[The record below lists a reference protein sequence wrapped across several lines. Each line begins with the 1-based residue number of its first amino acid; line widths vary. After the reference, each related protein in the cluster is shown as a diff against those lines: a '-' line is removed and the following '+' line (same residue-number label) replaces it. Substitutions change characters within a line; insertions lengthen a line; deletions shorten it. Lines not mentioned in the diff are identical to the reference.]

1 MMSSSG
7 RSAID
12 SVEITVTLGFAA
24 LGRRTMVPRSIMMEN
39 KALGLKEIRAIHN
52 TLGNPTRGY
61 KRRKSFQ
68 QV

>member
-12 SVEITVTLGFAA
+12 SVDITVTLGFAA
-24 LGRRTMVPRSIMMEN
+24 LDRRTMVPRSIMMEN
-39 KALGLKEIRAIHN
+39 TTLGLKEIRVIHN
-52 TLGNPTRGY
+52 TLGNPCRGY
-61 KRRKSFQ
+61 KRRKSFH